1 MVERT
6 DTKLFSFQ
14 MNLPPFL
21 HLSLNKEI
29 AFDVKGEILIARV
42 NNDKNHDI
50 SCKLHVF
57 FYFSNIEG
65 NSGFSPPP
73 TYIIYPSIVVGK
85 FTQPIASQ

>member
-57 FYFSNIEG
+57 FILVILKEILVFLLLLR
-65 NSGFSPPP
+65 
-73 TYIIYPSIVVGK
+73 T
-85 FTQPIASQ
+85 